1 MTLAGRDSGDLSM
14 TFRDLK
20 SFGARLSDLS
30 RTLAGDP
37 KMRVSDLKLSTL
49 HVQLPV
55 SQVIA
60 LQPEI
65 PRSAAPDLR
74 SILFS
79 LRFSLYNLQSPNLQS
94 PNLEPPVP
102 SSGSVFKLQFP
113 VQGTSSFSVLLDQS
127 AHRFIRVYVV

>member
-49 HVQLPV
+49 NVQLLV
-55 SQVIA
+55 CDG
-60 LQPEI
+60 
-65 PRSAAPDLR
+65 AA
-74 SILFS
+74 S
-79 LRFSLYNLQSPNLQS
+79 L
-94 PNLEPPVP
+94 
-102 SSGSVFKLQFP
+102 
-113 VQGTSSFSVLLDQS
+113 VQQIYWLLAKMELD
-127 AHRFIRVYVV
+127 I

>member
-49 HVQLPV
+49 NVQLPV
-55 SQVIA
+55 LSSSRLAVQLMSMLFKCLQIQLNKCASQ
-60 LQPEI
+60 
-65 PRSAAPDLR
+65 ST
-74 SILFS
+74 
-79 LRFSLYNLQSPNLQS
+79 
-94 PNLEPPVP
+94 
-102 SSGSVFKLQFP
+102 G
-113 VQGTSSFSVLLDQS
+113 
-127 AHRFIRVYVV
+127 

>member
-49 HVQLPV
+49 NVQLPV
-55 SQVIA
+55 LSLA
-60 LQPEI
+60 HD
-65 PRSAAPDLR
+65 DL
-74 SILFS
+74 
-79 LRFSLYNLQSPNLQS
+79 
-94 PNLEPPVP
+94 
-102 SSGSVFKLQFP
+102 
-113 VQGTSSFSVLLDQS
+113 
-127 AHRFIRVYVV
+127 

>member
-49 HVQLPV
+49 NVQLPV
-55 SQVIA
+55 CTRDGIGRAETQ
-60 LQPEI
+60 QPNAFFYHLVLVRIGRITRVRMGPVAEVVGEG
-65 PRSAAPDLR
+65 LR
-74 SILFS
+74 
-79 LRFSLYNLQSPNLQS
+79 P
-94 PNLEPPVP
+94 
-102 SSGSVFKLQFP
+102 
-113 VQGTSSFSVLLDQS
+113 
-127 AHRFIRVYVV
+127 

>member
-49 HVQLPV
+49 NVQLPV
-55 SQVIA
+55 AIGHG
-60 LQPEI
+60 
-65 PRSAAPDLR
+65 
-74 SILFS
+74 
-79 LRFSLYNLQSPNLQS
+79 
-94 PNLEPPVP
+94 P
-102 SSGSVFKLQFP
+102 SRLGADWENP
-113 VQGTSSFSVLLDQS
+113 IIVLADQS
-127 AHRFIRVYVV
+127 LIETT